1 MRIKKAFWMF
11 AILVV
16 AAALVFV
23 ISSRVNIATDVI
35 MGGTDSVFV
44 KSDNLSKPLDDY
56 KNQNDKADKYAD
68 LVFPS
73 LTMDEWYLILIN
85 DSNVHKDYAPEVR
98 EVGESGVYLDV
109 RVIDRLNELLEAAR
123 KEGFEPYLSCGYM
136 SYAAQ
141 QQAVNDEASRLESK
155 GKYSYD
161 EARRLASDT
170 VAKPGTSD
178 HQTGLAVHITDKQY
192 EHNDY
197 SVMDKEFFAWLDEHC
212 AEYGFIKR
220 YPSNKAG
227 ITGWDEPWHYR
238 FVGKEAA
245 EFISENGMSL
255 EEFIAHYNYQN

>member
-1 MRIKKAFWMF
+1 MRIKKAAWIFSML
-11 AILVV
+11 IIV
-16 AAALVFV
+16 AALVFV
-23 ISSRVNIATDVI
+23 IGSRVNIASDVI

-44 KSDNLSKPLDDY
+44 KSDNLSKPLDEY
-56 KNQNDKADKYAD
+56 ENKSENTDKYAD
-68 LVFPS
+68 LNFPS
-73 LTMDEWYLILIN
+73 ISVDEWYLILIN
-85 DSNVHKDYAPEVR
+85 DSNVRKDYAPTVR
-98 EVGESGVYLDV
+98 EVGESGAYFDV
-109 RVIDRLNELLEAAR
+109 RVIDRLEDMLEAAR

-141 QQAVNDEASRLESK
+141 QQAINEEASKLESK
-155 GKYSYD
+155 GKYSYQ
-161 EARRLASDT
+161 EARKLAENT

-178 HQTGLAVHITDKQY
+178 HQTGLAVDITDKQY

-238 FVGKEAA
+238 FVGKEVA
-245 EFISENGMSL
+245 EFITENGMSF
-255 EEFIAHYNYQN
+255 EEFIAHYDYQN